1 MSVVRLLCLAFT
13 DTRSLLTMFPV
24 GVSKAKEALIFGKK
38 LDANALLD
46 CGFVKYVA
54 LSSPL
59 FDPENLN
66 LRFP

>member
-1 MSVVRLLCLAFT
+1 
-13 DTRSLLTMFPV
+13 MFPV

-59 FDPENLN
+59 YDPESLN

>member
-1 MSVVRLLCLAFT
+1 
-13 DTRSLLTMFPV
+13 MFPV
-24 GVSKAKEALIFGKK
+24 GVSKAKEALVFGKK

-59 FDPENLN
+59 YYPESLN
-66 LRFP
+66 LRFVQQNLPGTISGVLPQEC